1 MARFLRAIAVAAA
14 LATSVSAID
23 PPRPP
28 TQPVGGGERLIT
40 YQESRSGAF
49 AASSRAVSWVDGTD
63 DGRYIFAN
71 TAGLVFED
79 IVSGESETFVPASAL
94 PADYR
99 DYRIRP
105 DLKKVLFATNDTKQY
120 RHSFFADY
128 QILDVESGELTP
140 LVADQAGDIQ
150 HAEFAPAGDAIAF
163 VRGNNLY
170 LNKGG
175 DVTQVTNDGG
185 PDLFHGVPDWVY
197 EEEIFGDKKALW
209 FSPDGEY
216 VAYLSFDETGVE
228 TFTIPYYMDGQK
240 TAPVYP
246 RELDLRYP
254 KVGTKNPTV
263 KFSLLEVDSGES
275 TTLEDQVD
283 ALRRRG
289 IAAECIDST
298 KSWEEIQDINAALRS
313 GKLRM
318 IYCAPERLNN
328 EMFVENMKHVRGGV
342 RLLAVDEAHCIS
354 EWGHSFR
361 PDYLKVARFVDEIK
375 AEKVICLTATATP
388 VVADDICNAFSIS
401 KDGVFRTS
409 PYRPNLR
416 LEAVAISKQEE
427 KRDLLLAYLK
437 KHKGSTLV
445 YVTQQRQAED
455 LALELRKQG
464 FKVQAFHAGMKTEE
478 KTRIQDAFMA
488 SKVDI
493 VVATIAF
500 GMGIDKSD
508 IRSIIH
514 WDLSNTVEEYC
525 QQVGRAGRDGKES
538 HCMLYLC
545 PEDLYVKE
553 AFARGDLPSRQ
564 SLRGLLKD
572 IFRPEVLSLSVGDTF
587 KTSHH
592 PQTTEFDIRMSPL
605 SIIYAALELR
615 FKLIRAIT
623 PEYSSYTFE
632 ANNVYYPRLKNDKSP
647 EAAAILNNAKKAKK
661 YHSIDPTAV
670 SKSTSIRRNDLI
682 KYLNMLNDTGCIKLK
697 VSGVQNKY
705 KILSKLPGTDREIDE
720 LVEKVYADL
729 ELREQQALDRTQQ
742 LIKLVRAKKCFALSL
757 AQHFGMELPGQATQC
772 GHCTFCVTKKA
783 VELPAPAR
791 KPFDFEA
798 AEKVLEATDVRDDP
812 RFLARVAFG
821 IKSPRVTRLGLDK
834 KKIFASMAES
844 DFEALLA
851 EFTKVCK

>member
-1 MARFLRAIAVAAA
+1 MADDYDSGDDLFDGVNEDALLQSSQVQTSAKRPLNESDGNAVSRGPSDDKPSKRPRIGNSYTEDGSSSSSKLA
-14 LATSVSAID
+14 LATSILKDKFGYPAFRHEQAAAIA
-23 PPRPP
+23 RILHGENSLVVFP
-28 TQPVGGGERLIT
+28 T
-40 YQESRSGAF
+40 GAGK
-49 AASSRAVSWVDGTD
+49 S
-63 DGRYIFAN
+63 
-71 TAGLVFED
+71 LC
-79 IVSGESETFVPASAL
+79 
-94 PADYR
+94 
-99 DYRIRP
+99 
-105 DLKKVLFATNDTKQY
+105 
-120 RHSFFADY
+120 Y
-128 QILDVESGELTP
+128 QIP
-140 LVADQAGDIQ
+140 
-150 HAEFAPAGDAIAF
+150 AIAF
-163 VRGNNLY
+163 EAMDR
-170 LNKGG
+170 
-175 DVTQVTNDGG
+175 
-185 PDLFHGVPDWVY
+185 
-197 EEEIFGDKKALW
+197 
-209 FSPDGEY
+209 
-216 VAYLSFDETGVE
+216 ETG
-228 TFTIPYYMDGQK
+228 D
-240 TAPVYP
+240 
-246 RELDLRYP
+246 REE
-254 KVGTKNPTV
+254 G
-263 KFSLLEVDSGES
+263 DSGVTIIVS
-275 TTLEDQVD
+275 PLIALMKDQVD

-298 KSWEEIQDINAALRS
+298 KSWEQIQDINAALRS

-328 EMFVENMKHVRGGV
+328 EMFVENMKYVRGGV
-342 RLLAVDEAHCIS
+342 RLLAVDEAHS
-354 EWGHSFR
+354 ADVLSF
-361 PDYLKVARFVDEIK
+361 
-375 AEKVICLTATATP
+375 
-388 VVADDICNAFSIS
+388 
-401 KDGVFRTS
+401 
-409 PYRPNLR
+409 R

-427 KRDLLLAYLK
+427 KRDLLVAYLK

-572 IFRPEVLSLSVGDTF
+572 IFSPEVLSLSVGDTF

-670 SKSTSIRRNDLI
+670 SKSTGIRRNDLI

-742 LIKLVRAKKCFALSL
+742 LIKLVTAKKCFALSL

>member
-1 MARFLRAIAVAAA
+1 MVARFVDEIKAEKVICLTATATPVVADDICNAFSISKDGVFRTSPYRPNLRLEAVATSKQEEKRDLLLAYLKKHKGSTLVYVTQQRQAEDLA
-14 LATSVSAID
+14 L
-23 PPRPP
+23 
-28 TQPVGGGERLIT
+28 
-40 YQESRSGAF
+40 
-49 AASSRAVSWVDGTD
+49 
-63 DGRYIFAN
+63 
-71 TAGLVFED
+71 
-79 IVSGESETFVPASAL
+79 
-94 PADYR
+94 
-99 DYRIRP
+99 
-105 DLKKVLFATNDTKQY
+105 DLKKQGFKVQAFHAGMKTEEKTRIQDAFMASKVDIVVAT
-120 RHSFFADY
+120 
-128 QILDVESGELTP
+128 
-140 LVADQAGDIQ
+140 
-150 HAEFAPAGDAIAF
+150 IAF
-163 VRGNNLY
+163 GMGIDKSDIRSIIHWDLSNTVEEYCQQVGRAGRDGKESHCMLY
-170 LNKGG
+170 LCPEDFYVKEAFARG
-175 DVTQVTNDGG
+175 DLPSRQSLRGLLKD
-185 PDLFHGVPDWVY
+185 
-197 EEEIFGDKKALW
+197 I
-209 FSPDGEY
+209 FSP
-216 VAYLSFDETGVE
+216 
-228 TFTIPYYMDGQK
+228 
-240 TAPVYP
+240 
-246 RELDLRYP
+246 
-254 KVGTKNPTV
+254 
-263 KFSLLEVDSGES
+263 EV
-275 TTLEDQVD
+275 L
-283 ALRRRG
+283 
-289 IAAECIDST
+289 I
-298 KSWEEIQDINAALRS
+298 
-313 GKLRM
+313 
-318 IYCAPERLNN
+318 
-328 EMFVENMKHVRGGV
+328 
-342 RLLAVDEAHCIS
+342 
-354 EWGHSFR
+354 
-361 PDYLKVARFVDEIK
+361 ARFVDEIK

-670 SKSTSIRRNDLI
+670 SKSTGIRRNDLI

-697 VSGVQNKY
+697 VSGVQNK
-705 KILSKLPGTDREIDE
+705 KST
-720 LVEKVYADL
+720 
-729 ELREQQALDRTQQ
+729 RT
-742 LIKLVRAKKCFALSL
+742 
-757 AQHFGMELPGQATQC
+757 
-772 GHCTFCVTKKA
+772 
-783 VELPAPAR
+783 
-791 KPFDFEA
+791 
-798 AEKVLEATDVRDDP
+798 
-812 RFLARVAFG
+812 
-821 IKSPRVTRLGLDK
+821 
-834 KKIFASMAES
+834 
-844 DFEALLA
+844 
-851 EFTKVCK
+851 

>member
-1 MARFLRAIAVAAA
+1 MADDYDSGDDLFDGVNEDALLQSSQVQTSAKRPLNESDGNAVSRGPSDDKPSKRPRIGNSYTEDGSSSSSKLA
-14 LATSVSAID
+14 LATSILKDKFGYPAFRHEQAAAIA
-23 PPRPP
+23 RILHGENSLVVFP
-28 TQPVGGGERLIT
+28 T
-40 YQESRSGAF
+40 GAGK
-49 AASSRAVSWVDGTD
+49 S
-63 DGRYIFAN
+63 
-71 TAGLVFED
+71 LC
-79 IVSGESETFVPASAL
+79 
-94 PADYR
+94 
-99 DYRIRP
+99 
-105 DLKKVLFATNDTKQY
+105 
-120 RHSFFADY
+120 Y
-128 QILDVESGELTP
+128 QIP
-140 LVADQAGDIQ
+140 
-150 HAEFAPAGDAIAF
+150 AIAF
-163 VRGNNLY
+163 EAMDR
-170 LNKGG
+170 
-175 DVTQVTNDGG
+175 
-185 PDLFHGVPDWVY
+185 
-197 EEEIFGDKKALW
+197 
-209 FSPDGEY
+209 
-216 VAYLSFDETGVE
+216 ETG
-228 TFTIPYYMDGQK
+228 D
-240 TAPVYP
+240 
-246 RELDLRYP
+246 REE
-254 KVGTKNPTV
+254 G
-263 KFSLLEVDSGES
+263 DSGVTIIVS
-275 TTLEDQVD
+275 PLIALMKDQVD

-298 KSWEEIQDINAALRS
+298 KSWEQIQDINAALRS

-328 EMFVENMKHVRGGV
+328 EMFVENMKYVRGGV

-409 PYRPNLR
+409 PYRPNFR

-427 KRDLLLAYLK
+427 KRDLLVAYLK

-500 GMGIDKSD
+500 GMGIDK
-508 IRSIIH
+508 
-514 WDLSNTVEEYC
+514 
-525 QQVGRAGRDGKES
+525 
-538 HCMLYLC
+538 
-545 PEDLYVKE
+545 
-553 AFARGDLPSRQ
+553 
-564 SLRGLLKD
+564 
-572 IFRPEVLSLSVGDTF
+572 SVGDTF

-670 SKSTSIRRNDLI
+670 SKSTGIRRNDLI

-742 LIKLVRAKKCFALSL
+742 LIKLVTAKKCFALSL

>member
-1 MARFLRAIAVAAA
+1 MADDYDSGDDLFDGLNEDALLQSSQAQTPAKRPLNESDGNAVSRAQSDENPSKRPRIGNSDTDGGSSSSSKLA
-14 LATSVSAID
+14 LATSILKENFGYPAFRHEQAAAIE
-23 PPRPP
+23 RILHGENSLVVFP
-28 TQPVGGGERLIT
+28 T
-40 YQESRSGAF
+40 GAGK
-49 AASSRAVSWVDGTD
+49 S
-63 DGRYIFAN
+63 
-71 TAGLVFED
+71 LC
-79 IVSGESETFVPASAL
+79 
-94 PADYR
+94 
-99 DYRIRP
+99 
-105 DLKKVLFATNDTKQY
+105 
-120 RHSFFADY
+120 Y
-128 QILDVESGELTP
+128 QIP
-140 LVADQAGDIQ
+140 
-150 HAEFAPAGDAIAF
+150 AIAF
-163 VRGNNLY
+163 EAMDR
-170 LNKGG
+170 
-175 DVTQVTNDGG
+175 
-185 PDLFHGVPDWVY
+185 
-197 EEEIFGDKKALW
+197 
-209 FSPDGEY
+209 
-216 VAYLSFDETGVE
+216 ETG
-228 TFTIPYYMDGQK
+228 D
-240 TAPVYP
+240 
-246 RELDLRYP
+246 REE
-254 KVGTKNPTV
+254 G
-263 KFSLLEVDSGES
+263 DSGVTIIVS
-275 TTLEDQVD
+275 PLIALMKDQVD
-283 ALRRRG
+283 ALQRRG

-298 KSWEEIQDINAALRS
+298 KSWEQIQDINASLRS

-328 EMFVENMKHVRGGV
+328 EMFVENMKYVRGGV
-342 RLLAVDEAHCIS
+342 RLLAVDEAHS
-354 EWGHSFR
+354 
-361 PDYLKVARFVDEIK
+361 
-375 AEKVICLTATATP
+375 
-388 VVADDICNAFSIS
+388 ADVLS
-401 KDGVFRTS
+401 
-409 PYRPNLR
+409 LR
-416 LEAVAISKQEE
+416 LEAVATSKQEE

-437 KHKGSTLV
+437 EHRGSTLV

-455 LALELRKQG
+455 LALDLKKQG

-545 PEDLYVKE
+545 PEDFYVKE

-572 IFRPEVLSLSVGDTF
+572 IFSPEVLSLSVGDTF

-670 SKSTSIRRNDLI
+670 SKSTGIRRNDLI
-682 KYLNMLNDTGCIKLK
+682 KYLNKLNDTGCIKLK

-742 LIKLVRAKKCFALSL
+742 LIKLVTAKKCFALSL